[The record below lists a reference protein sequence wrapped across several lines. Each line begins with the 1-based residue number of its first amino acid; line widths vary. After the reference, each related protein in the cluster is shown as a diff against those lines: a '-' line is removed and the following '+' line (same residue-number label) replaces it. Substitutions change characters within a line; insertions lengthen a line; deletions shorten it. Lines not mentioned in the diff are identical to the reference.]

1 MVRIIEPCPR
11 ILKIGSG
18 ISVMPTAGSLTDH
31 SHLGL
36 SIQLVLCC
44 VLIGSVQSLRD
55 TVAHWSLMLCAAALG
70 IILGETYQKPQATS
84 GKLQAS
90 SNKRLT
96 LQVKGLYRTVER
108 MNYVKKRFRKNSW
121 RFK

>member
-84 GKLQAS
+84 GKRVSPELQAKGSKPQAS

-96 LQVKGLYRTVER
+96 ARLGCVSIG
-108 MNYVKKRFRKNSW
+108 
-121 RFK
+121 